1 MDAECRICEVCI
13 EEEYVV
19 VVYVLSGWLLLQDTF
34 LATCQTLKRPTQLVV
49 LYYIVRFSLSLNTH
63 HDDKLTNLR

>member
-1 MDAECRICEVCI
+1 MCQWVARGTYRLFDLNGVDMDAERRICEVCI

-34 LATCQTLKRPTQLVV
+34 LATCQTL
-49 LYYIVRFSLSLNTH
+49 
-63 HDDKLTNLR
+63 